1 MSTLLLERAPAFD
14 RGFER
19 DTRLRPDD
27 ALFAGMADA
36 HGRLTLD
43 ELVTGVWEGLAVRGA
58 VECPVCASPM
68 ALSSRGGGDN
78 QQMGSCLGCGSE
90 LC

>member
-1 MSTLLLERAPAFD
+1 MSTLLLDRAPTFNED
-14 RGFER
+14 FEC
-19 DTRLRPDD
+19 DPRLRPDG
-27 ALFAGMADA
+27 ALLGGMVDA

-43 ELVTGVWEGLAVRGA
+43 ELITGVWEGLAVRGA

-68 ALSSRGGGDN
+68 TLSSRGGGND
-78 QQMGSCLGCGSE
+78 QQLGFCLGCGSK

>member
-1 MSTLLLERAPAFD
+1 MGTLLLERAPAFD
-14 RGFER
+14 EGFECDR
-19 DTRLRPDD
+19 RLRLDGS
-27 ALFAGMADA
+27 LLAGMVDT

-43 ELVTGVWEGLAVRGA
+43 ELITGVWEGLAVRGA

-68 ALSSRGGGDN
+68 ALSTRAGGDEP
-78 QQMGSCLGCGSE
+78 QMGSCLDRGSK